1 MSRVVVINHITLDG
15 VIQGPGR
22 VDEDERDGF
31 AHGGWAAA
39 HMNDA
44 ALSAVYS
51 RVAEGGG
58 LRLLLGRFT
67 YDDMLGYW
75 NTQESEFKEG
85 LNSAQKFV
93 ASRTAREP
101 LPWPNSTHLRGDVAS
116 AVERLKHEPGADLT
130 VMGSGEL
137 IQTLMRH
144 ELIDEYL
151 LLIHPIVLGTGR
163 RLFADG
169 GPGAALR
176 LVECSSTETGVLIAT
191 YVNIR

>member
-1 MSRVVVINHITLDG
+1 VSKVVVINHITLDG
-15 VIQGPGR
+15 VVQGPGR
-22 VDEDERDGF
+22 VDEDTRDGF
-31 AHGGWAAA
+31 ARGGWAAA
-39 HMNDA
+39 HMDDA
-44 ALSAVYS
+44 ALSAVYG

-75 NTQESEFKEG
+75 NTQQGAFKDG
-85 LNSAQKFV
+85 LNNAPKFV
-93 ASRTAREP
+93 ASRTAGEP
-101 LPWPNSTHLRGDVAS
+101 LPWPNSTLLRGDVAS
-116 AVERLKHEPGADLT
+116 AVEQLKREPGADLT

-151 LLIHPIVLGTGR
+151 LLIHPVVLGAGR

-169 GPGAALR
+169 GPQAALR
-176 LVECSSTETGVLIAT
+176 LVESRSTEPGVLIST
-191 YVNIR
+191 YTPAH